1 MNKFDNIISLDE
13 IRVLTEEIEKKYVQ
27 QVIGKALSD
36 NNYTDSDMA
45 EVDKIKNK
53 ADSINLKKLQN
64 DIDENRSKWER
75 DTIYNEA
82 TSASSGLLS
91 SKDKVKLD
99 AMQVL
104 TKLSQLQNDENY
116 QSKEE
121 VQKLINNARHITKEV
136 VSVLPEKLEAKE
148 NVIYLVPKES
158 GDKPNIY
165 NEYMF
170 INGDFEL
177 LGDTATEIDLV
188 DYVTNSDL
196 SSALSRYIK
205 TSDITFATEE
215 DIKSLFV

>member
-27 QVIGKALSD
+27 QVVGKALSD

>member
-27 QVIGKALSD
+27 QVVGKALSD
-36 NNYTDSDMA
+36 NNYTNSDMA

-53 ADSINLKKLQN
+53 ADSIDLKRLQN

-82 TSASSGLLS
+82 TSVSSGLLS

-136 VSVLPEKLEAKE
+136 VSVLPDKLEAKE
-148 NVIYLVPKES
+148 NVIYLVPKEN
-158 GDKPNIY
+158 GDKPNVY

-205 TSDITFATEE
+205 TSDITFVTEE